1 MKIFEKSFRITAS
14 AIIFIVL
21 SLATIFLIVIYW
33 KTENNPW
40 SSILGS
46 LIAGLIV
53 AIIQFL
59 IAWQDYK
66 ENEKLKKLKLIE
78 ILYNRNERSWYAN
91 YIAEANNQI
100 DVMGVTAVRLFDHF
114 ASTDNNAPE
123 TDKVLIR
130 VLEKGIVVRLLLP
143 DEDHLPNNEKKQDAN
158 KVRKKHQDLVKQFP
172 NLEMRYFK
180 HIPAH
185 SIFRVDDE
193 CIVGPVFPELESKYT
208 PGLRLKNKSPLASK
222 YIEYFEKEWNN
233 ASQA

>member
-14 AIIFIVL
+14 AIIIIVL
-21 SLATIFLIVIYW
+21 SLATIFLVVIYW

-130 VLEKGIVVRLLLP
+130 VLEKGIVVRVLLP

>member
-14 AIIFIVL
+14 AIIIIVL
-21 SLATIFLIVIYW
+21 SLATIFLVVIYW

-130 VLEKGIVVRLLLP
+130 VLEKGIVVRVLLP

-222 YIEYFEKEWNN
+222 YIDYFEKEWNN